1 MNEFDRFW
9 GFPYGTRRVPIRRSN
24 QAAHVDL
31 RARAAAA
38 AEEREAAE
46 RAAAARAAAERTA
59 AARAAAERA
68 AAARAAAEREAVA
81 RVAAEREAAAR
92 ARVAGAQ
99 PVSAAQPAPGF
110 GAGARPRP
118 VVEPHPWGGQRAAA
132 AEPWSQN
139 QVAEPA
145 APAAQVAQAVVPEPA
160 PAGPAAAST
169 SAGENAL
176 LRQEI
181 ERLTAL
187 VEEKDRLA
195 REAGAR
201 ASDSAGEVERAK
213 ERLRKEAARELE
225 RHKRDVVLGF
235 IDVLDDLDRAA
246 KAAQGESDA
255 AAVREGVELVRK
267 NFHGKLAQ
275 LGVEH
280 APSLGDR
287 FDPAQHEAVSMLPIR
302 DPAQDGV
309 VVAVAREGYRM
320 GDDVIRPARVI
331 VARAS

>member
-9 GFPYGTRRVPIRRSN
+9 GFPYGMRRVPTRRN
-24 QAAHVDL
+24 NEAAPVDL

-38 AEEREAAE
+38 AAERERMVAAERERLAAE
-46 RAAAARAAAERTA
+46 RAAAARARM
-59 AARAAAERA
+59 
-68 AAARAAAEREAVA
+68 
-81 RVAAEREAAAR
+81 
-92 ARVAGAQ
+92 AGAE
-99 PVSAAQPAPGF
+99 PVNW
-110 GAGARPRP
+110 ARPVPGPGSRP
-118 VVEPHPWGGQRAAA
+118 VVDPWAGQRGAAAGPWGENTSRA
-132 AEPWSQN
+132 AEPAW
-139 QVAEPA
+139 PA
-145 APAAQVAQAVVPEPA
+145 GRATQAVTPEPA
-160 PAGPAAAST
+160 PAAPAGPATASASET
-169 SAGENAL
+169 AL

-195 REAGAR
+195 REASAR
-201 ASDSAGEVERAK
+201 ASESADEIERAK

-225 RHKRDVVLGF
+225 QHKRDVVLGF

-280 APSLGDR
+280 APALGDR
-287 FDPAQHEAVSMLPIR
+287 FDPARHEAVSMLPIN
-302 DPAQDGV
+302 DPAQDGL

-320 GDDVIRPARVI
+320 GEDVIRPARVV

>member
-9 GFPYGTRRVPIRRSN
+9 GFPYGMRRVPTRRTN
-24 QAAHVDL
+24 EAAPVDL

-38 AEEREAAE
+38 AAERERLVAAERERLMAAERERLAAE
-46 RAAAARAAAERTA
+46 RAAAARARM
-59 AARAAAERA
+59 
-68 AAARAAAEREAVA
+68 
-81 RVAAEREAAAR
+81 
-92 ARVAGAQ
+92 AGAQ
-99 PVSAAQPAPGF
+99 PVNWARPVPGP
-110 GAGARPRP
+110 GAGSRTVMDPWVGQRPAAAG
-118 VVEPHPWGGQRAAA
+118 PWGENTGRA
-132 AEPWSQN
+132 AEPAW
-139 QVAEPA
+139 PA
-145 APAAQVAQAVVPEPA
+145 GRAAQAVTPEPA
-160 PAGPAAAST
+160 PAAPAGPARASET
-169 SAGENAL
+169 AL

-195 REAGAR
+195 REASAR
-201 ASDSAGEVERAK
+201 ASESAEEIERAK

-225 RHKRDVVLGF
+225 QHKREVVLGF

-246 KAAQGESDA
+246 RAAQGESDA
-255 AAVREGVELVRK
+255 AAVHEGVELVRK

-280 APSLGDR
+280 APALGDR
-287 FDPAQHEAVSMLPIR
+287 FDPARHEAVSMLPIN
-302 DPAQDGV
+302 DPAQDGL

-320 GDDVIRPARVI
+320 GEDVIRPARVV